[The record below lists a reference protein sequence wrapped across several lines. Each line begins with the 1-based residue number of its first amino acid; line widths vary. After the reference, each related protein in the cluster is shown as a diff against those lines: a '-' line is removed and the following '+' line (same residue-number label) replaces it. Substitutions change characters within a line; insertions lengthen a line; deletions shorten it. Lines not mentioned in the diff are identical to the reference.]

1 MPPYLISGNG
11 GGKIIMGLQPFGG
24 GGKMDGAVLEKNTP
38 LHRIYREK
46 EMPGLHMNS
55 YRGGRA
61 KSLEVGAWGVKK
73 ASGIF
78 SELRK

>member
-1 MPPYLISGNG
+1 MGGENHNG
-11 GGKIIMGLQPFGG
+11 APTIWG